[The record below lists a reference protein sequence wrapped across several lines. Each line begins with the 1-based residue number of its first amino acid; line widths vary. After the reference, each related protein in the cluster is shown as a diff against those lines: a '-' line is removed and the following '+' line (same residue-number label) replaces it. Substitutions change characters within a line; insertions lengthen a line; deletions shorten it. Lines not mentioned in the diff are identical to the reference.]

1 MTVLQEALIQLSN
14 QKTSFIYDVFEQEA
28 VVSFDCRALFEI
40 DEFYENK
47 NGSLRVRMKNGIF
60 KVVTTIE
67 ELKKFS
73 PFRHE

>member
-28 VVSFDCRALFEI
+28 VVSFDCRALYDI

-47 NGSLRVRMKNGIF
+47 NGSLRVRMKNGNF
-60 KVVTTIE
+60 KVISKMDD
-67 ELKKFS
+67 LKKFT